1 MFTWKLPAGEDTTPH
16 HADPAQH
23 PVLAVVKSNPVRG
36 DVVIKNKMGALA
48 GCVVLALGIAAC
60 GSSEK
65 SSSSSSSST
74 AASTASSTP
83 STTATAVSAGSGT
96 ISGAGST
103 FAAPVYEQWASSLS
117 GLTVNYQAVGS
128 GAGITAVESKT
139 VDFGASDPPLK
150 AADEEAIA
158 KNGSTAVQIPM
169 FLGAIT
175 VSYNLPGV
183 KTGLK
188 LDGKTIADIYLGKV
202 KTWDDTEIKA
212 LNPGVT
218 LPSTSI
224 TVIHRSDS
232 SGTTAGFT
240 GFLAAVDP
248 EFKSK
253 VGEGKDVQWPTGTGA
268 KGNAGVAGAVQQTTG
283 AIGYVEQAYALEHK
297 FTYASVKNK
306 AGAFVEPTLASTSAA
321 AQGVAVPANLGIKI
335 SNPAGAASYPITS
348 QTFVVVSKDMC
359 KAGIP
364 GGEGAAKGVVK
375 FLDYGLGEGQKIL
388 GQADYA
394 ALPAAIL
401 AKSKAAVA
409 GLQCNGASLGG

>member
-1 MFTWKLPAGEDTTPH
+1 
-16 HADPAQH
+16 
-23 PVLAVVKSNPVRG
+23 
-36 DVVIKNKMGALA
+36 VIKNKMGALA
-48 GCVVLALGIAAC
+48 GCAVLALGLAAC
-60 GSSEK
+60 GSSSSNTT
-65 SSSSSSSST
+65 SSSASTSST
-74 AASTASSTP
+74 AASTP
-83 STTATAVSAGSGT
+83 STTATTVNAGSGT

-150 AADEEAIA
+150 PADEEAIA
-158 KNGSTAVQIPM
+158 KNGSTVVQIPM

-183 KTGLK
+183 KAGLK

-202 KTWDDTEIKA
+202 KTWNDPEIKA
-212 LNPGVT
+212 LNPGVS
-218 LPSTSI
+218 LPSTAI

-240 GFLAAVDP
+240 GFLATVDP

-283 AIGYVEQAYALEHK
+283 AVGYVEQAYALEHK
-297 FTYASVKNK
+297 FTYAAVKNK

-321 AQGVAVPANLGIKI
+321 GQGVKVPANLGIKI
-335 SNPAGAASYPITS
+335 SNPGGTASYPITS

-375 FLDYGLGEGQKIL
+375 FLDYGLGQGQSIL
-388 GQADYA
+388 SQADYA

-401 AKSKAAVA
+401 AKAKAAVA
-409 GLQCNGASLGG
+409 GLQCNGTSLGG

>member
-1 MFTWKLPAGEDTTPH
+1 
-16 HADPAQH
+16 
-23 PVLAVVKSNPVRG
+23 
-36 DVVIKNKMGALA
+36 VIKNKMGALA
-48 GCVVLALGIAAC
+48 SCAMLAVGLAAC
-60 GSSEK
+60 GSSN
-65 SSSSSSSST
+65 SGTSSSST
-74 AASTASSTP
+74 SSSSTTASTP
-83 STTATAVSAGSGT
+83 STTATTVSAGAGT

-150 AADEEAIA
+150 PADEESIA

-183 KTGLK
+183 KGGLK

-202 KTWDDTEIKA
+202 KTWNDPEIKA
-212 LNPGVT
+212 LNPGVN
-218 LPSTSI
+218 LPSTPI

-232 SGTTAGFT
+232 SGTTSGFT
-240 GFLAAVDP
+240 SFLAAVDP

-268 KGNAGVAGAVQQTTG
+268 KGNAGVAGAVQQTAG
-283 AIGYVEQAYALEHK
+283 AVGYVEQAYALLHK
-297 FTYASVKNK
+297 FTYAAVKNK
-306 AGAFVEPTLASTSAA
+306 AGVFVEPTLASTSAA
-321 AQGVAVPANLGIKI
+321 AQGVTVPANLGIKI
-335 SNPAGAASYPITS
+335 SNPAGAGSYPITS
-348 QTFVVVSKDMC
+348 QTFIVVSKDMC

-375 FLDYGLGEGQKIL
+375 FLDYGLGQGQSIL
-388 GQADYA
+388 SQADYA

-401 AKSKAAVA
+401 AKSKEAVA
-409 GLQCNGASLGG
+409 SLQCNGASLGG

>member
-1 MFTWKLPAGEDTTPH
+1 VF
-16 HADPAQH
+16 
-23 PVLAVVKSNPVRG
+23 
-36 DVVIKNKMGALA
+36 KNKIGAF
-48 GCVVLALGIAAC
+48 GGVVLLALGLAAC
-60 GSSEK
+60 GSS

-74 AASTASSTP
+74 SGG
-83 STTATAVSAGSGT
+83 TATT

-117 GLTVNYQAVGS
+117 PLTVNYQAVGS
-128 GAGITAVESKT
+128 GAGITSLQAKT

-150 AADEEAIA
+150 PADEEAIA
-158 KNGSTAVQIPM
+158 KNGSPAVQIPM

-188 LDGKTIADIYLGKV
+188 LEGKTIADIYLGKI
-202 KTWDDTEIKA
+202 KTWNDPEIAK

-218 LPSTSI
+218 LPSTTI

-232 SGTTAGFT
+232 SGTTSGFT
-240 GFLAAVDP
+240 SFLAAVDP

-283 AIGYVEQAYALEHK
+283 AVGYVEQAYALQHN

-306 AGAFVEPTLASTSAA
+306 SGSFVAPTLASTSAA
-321 AQGVAVPANLGIKI
+321 GEGVTVPANLGIKVI
-335 SNPAGAASYPITS
+335 NSPTPSAYPITS
-348 QTFVVVSKDMC
+348 QTFLVVNKDLC
-359 KAGIP
+359 KAGQS
-364 GGEGAAKGVVK
+364 ESVAKGVVK
-375 FLDYGLGEGQKIL
+375 FIDYGLGQGQSIL
-388 GQADYA
+388 SQADYA
-394 ALPAAIL
+394 ALPASIL
-401 AKSKAAVA
+401 AKSKEAAA
-409 GLQCNGASLGG
+409 GLQCNGTAISG

>member
-1 MFTWKLPAGEDTTPH
+1 VILRKTGMLAS
-16 HADPAQH
+16 AA
-23 PVLAVVKSNPVRG
+23 VLAVG
-36 DVVIKNKMGALA
+36 L
-48 GCVVLALGIAAC
+48 AAC
-60 GSSEK
+60 GSSKK
-65 SSSSSSSST
+65 SSGGSG
-74 AASTASSTP
+74 AAA
-83 STTATAVSAGSGT
+83 GT

-103 FAAPVYEQWASSLS
+103 FAAPVYDQWASAQS

-128 GAGITAVESKT
+128 GAGITALESRT

-150 AADEEAIA
+150 PADESAVA

-202 KTWDDTEIKA
+202 KTWSDPEIKA
-212 LNPGVT
+212 LNPGVS
-218 LPSTSI
+218 LPGTAI

-248 EFKSK
+248 EFKAK

-268 KGNAGVAGAVQQTTG
+268 KGNAGVAGAVQQTGG
-283 AIGYVEQAYALEHK
+283 AVGYVEQAYALQHN

-306 AGAFVEPTLASTSAA
+306 AGQFVAPSLASTSAA
-321 AQGVAVPANLGIKI
+321 AASVTVPPNLGIKI
-335 SNPAGAASYPITS
+335 SNPSGTNSYPITS
-348 QTFVVVSKDMC
+348 QTFIIVNKDLC

-364 GGEGAAKGVVK
+364 GGESAAKGVVK
-375 FLDYGLGEGQKIL
+375 FIQYGLSEGQSIL

-394 ALPAAIL
+394 SLPPAIL
-401 AKSKAAVA
+401 AKSKAAA
-409 GLQCNGASLGG
+409 GSLQCNAKPLR

>member
-1 MFTWKLPAGEDTTPH
+1 
-16 HADPAQH
+16 
-23 PVLAVVKSNPVRG
+23 
-36 DVVIKNKMGALA
+36 VIKNKIGALA
-48 GCVVLALGIAAC
+48 GCALLALGLAAC
-60 GSSEK
+60 GSSK
-65 SSSSSSSST
+65 SSTSSSSSSSAT
-74 AASTASSTP
+74 SS
-83 STTATAVSAGSGT
+83 SGSGT

-103 FAAPVYEQWASSLS
+103 FAAPVYQQWASAQS

-128 GAGITAVESKT
+128 GAGITSLESKT

-150 AADEEAIA
+150 PADEAAIA
-158 KNGSTAVQIPM
+158 KNGSPAVQIPM

-175 VSYNLPGV
+175 ISYNLPGV
-183 KTGLK
+183 QTGMK

-202 KTWDDTEIKA
+202 KTWNDAEIKA
-212 LNPGVT
+212 LNPGVS
-218 LPSTSI
+218 LPSTAI

-283 AIGYVEQAYALEHK
+283 AVGYVEQAYALQHN

-306 AGAFVEPTLASTSAA
+306 AGQFVAPTLASTSAA
-321 AQGVAVPANLGIKI
+321 GQGVQVPANLGIKI
-335 SNPAGAASYPITS
+335 KNPGGAGSYPITS
-348 QTFVVVSKDMC
+348 QTFIMVNKDLC
-359 KAGIP
+359 KAGVP
-364 GGEGAAKGVVK
+364 GGEAAAKNVVK
-375 FLDYGLGEGQKIL
+375 FIDYGLGEGQSVL
-388 GQADYA
+388 SRADYA
-394 ALPAAIL
+394 GLPASIL

-409 GLQCNGASLGG
+409 TLQCNGSSLGG